1 MNQESSQTS
10 REGFD
15 LSANSTRSLSNSP
28 EGTSLDPAG
37 NGSDIGADR
46 QLVNYDSDLPD
57 EFNKVM
63 SSQTFE
69 GNFDLNAKFL

>member
-1 MNQESSQTS
+1 MQN
-10 REGFD
+10 
-15 LSANSTRSLSNSP
+15 LSRSLSNSP